1 VGYLTWV
8 DDLVPTTSQ
17 LNTNI
22 RDQVVTQCL
31 AASPPSSP
39 VEGQLIAVTDTNA
52 VRVYTGSAFSA
63 LVVPAYGAL
72 TSYTPT
78 LTQSGAVTCTVTA
91 ATYIRVGRTIIGT
104 VKLDV
109 TGTGTAANTVTVSL
123 PVTARTISSEAIGS
137 FAIRDSSASLWY
149 AGTAVGFSTTSVAGV
164 VNGVAN
170 PLGSSSFTAALAS
183 GDIVTVQFQYEAA
196 ADA

>member
-1 VGYLTWV
+1 MGYLTYA
-8 DDLVPTTSQ
+8 DGDVPTSSQ

-91 ATYIRVGRTIIGT
+91 ATYIRVGRMIKGT
-104 VKLDV
+104 VILTC
-109 TGTGTAANTVTVSL
+109 TGSGTAANNVVVGL
-123 PVTARTISSEAIGS
+123 PVTARTIANEVIGS
-137 FAIRDSSASLWY
+137 GAIRDVSATTWY
-149 AGTAVGFSTTSVAGV
+149 SGALIGVSTTTAVIVA
-164 VNGVAN
+164 NGQAN
-170 PLGSSSFTAALAS
+170 PLGQSSFTAALVS
-183 GDIVTVQFQYEAA
+183 TDIVTYQFQYEAA